1 MQKQLLLLVTSFTL
15 VSGALLTGCD
25 RKEKEV
31 VSPIHTLATT
41 ETPKAVET
49 LASAQTSKQ
58 LTQQDGIQPQPVS
71 AAAPDLANLAIGEKV
86 YKSTCSICHKS
97 GLNGAP
103 RVGSKQDW
111 ESRLAQGN
119 EVLYSRAINGYRGSK
134 GSMPSRGSN
143 PRLSEAEVK
152 AAVDYMVAHAVPSWS
167 VE

>member
-1 MQKQLLLLVTSFTL
+1 MQKQILLFITSFTL
-15 VSGALLTGCD
+15 LSGCD
-25 RKEKEV
+25 SKEKEV
-31 VSPIHTLATT
+31 VSPMHTLATT
-41 ETPKAVET
+41 ETPKAAET
-49 LASAQTSKQ
+49 LAPAKTSKQ
-58 LTQQDGIQPQPVS
+58 PPQLNEIKPQPVS

-103 RVGSKQDW
+103 RMGSKKDW
-111 ESRLAQGN
+111 EPRLAQGN
-119 EVLYSRAINGYRGSK
+119 EILYSRAINGYRGSK

-152 AAVDYMVAHAVPSWS
+152 AAVDYIVAYSIPSWS